1 MWLDSIIMNK
11 HVVLLLVGT
20 TIFTLTLLENTV
32 ITCNGEKLLLV
43 VEGKWIRIPQYKEEK
58 VEAGIGWSSPKTK
71 KDF

>member
-1 MWLDSIIMNK
+1 MNK

-43 VEGKWIRIPQYKEEK
+43 VEGK
-58 VEAGIGWSSPKTK
+58 
-71 KDF
+71 